1 MLWLLVSS
9 LVKSFLTPFFALC
22 SLLHFSW
29 LLVLPPNSFFTPL
42 FTSYRFSSF
51 TFLVSLFSPIPSSS
65 SISSS
70 STFCFPSS
78 PFFFTV
84 PSFLFPSSHSFSLP
98 HLLYLPHFLF
108 YLFLVP
114 LSQLHLFFANVL
126 ICFPPPHH
134 FPYVLSLLLQ
144 VSIFRTTFSPI
155 PFPPFTFSFFFSLI
169 PLYLQSVLI
178 SSPLLLPP
186 AFVFLLSSSTITEGD
201 GLSICVIS
209 AD

>member
-29 LLVLPPNSFFTPL
+29 LLVLPPNSFF
-42 FTSYRFSSF
+42 
-51 TFLVSLFSPIPSSS
+51 LFSPLTASPPLH
-65 SISSS
+65 
-70 STFCFPSS
+70 FWFPYSLLS
-78 PFFFTV
+78 PPLLLFPLPLLFAFLPLLFFTV